1 MTATIER
8 AAGGLVIRTAANG
21 REVLMIHDA
30 YGHLAVPKGHLEAG
44 ESWEDAAIREIAE
57 ETGIRAHIIGSLGR
71 VEYPI
76 ERDGKPIRKQ
86 VRLFLLE
93 AIDEADEPVAQE
105 AEVRAAVYLPWA
117 QAKRDHADQGYANW
131 SFIFDKAE
139 ALLAWHDADLEQ
151 RLRPAPVADFESQWS
166 TAEPIV
172 KQMIA
177 AVREELSVTM
187 PEMKLPP
194 AAEMVLPRAVADK
207 RQALKDAI
215 EHTLLK
221 PEASEL
227 DILRITAEA
236 AEHGF
241 RAVCVNPQHIDTV
254 ASHLSGTSVIPC
266 VVVGFPLGAVRPDAL
281 AAETRSVA
289 AAGAKEI
296 DMVIPF
302 GSAREDD
309 IATVFEHIRVVVEAA
324 HAAGATVKVIFETH
338 FLSFDQVAK
347 CSLAA
352 MAAGADFLKTS
363 TGFAA
368 SGARLAD
375 VALMRLIAGDQ
386 ALVKA
391 AGGIRDANTALTFL
405 RFGADRLG
413 TSSGVA
419 LIRE

>member
-1 MTATIER
+1 MHM
-8 AAGGLVIRTAANG
+8 VIWR
-21 REVLMIHDA
+21 
-30 YGHLAVPKGHLEAG
+30 YQSGHLEAG
-44 ESWEDAAIREIAE
+44 EAWEDAAIREIAE

-76 ERDGKPIRKQ
+76 ERDGQPVRKQ

-93 AIDEADEPVAQE
+93 AIDDADEPVAQE
-105 AEVRAAVYLPWA
+105 EEVRAAVYLKWA
-117 QAKRDHADQGYANW
+117 DAKRDHAANGYANW

-139 ALLAWHDADLEQ
+139 ALLAWHDANLEQ
-151 RLRPAPVADFESQWS
+151 QWRQSATPESFEQLWP

-172 KQMIA
+172 KQLIA

-187 PEMKLPP
+187 PALNLPV
-194 AAEMVLPRAVADK
+194 ATETTLPRALRDE
-207 RQALKDAI
+207 RTALKNAI

-227 DILRITAEA
+227 DILRTTAEA
-236 AEHGF
+236 VEHGF
-241 RAVCVNPQHIDTV
+241 RAVCVNPQHIETV
-254 ASHLSGTSVIPC
+254 ARYLSGTSVIPC
-266 VVVGFPLGAVRPDAL
+266 VVVGFPLGATRADAL
-281 AAETRSVA
+281 AAETRSVT
-289 AAGAKEI
+289 AAGAVEV

-309 IATVFEHIRVVVEAA
+309 IATVFEHVQAVTEAA
-324 HAAGATVKVIFETH
+324 HAAGAKVKVILETH
-338 FLSFDQVAK
+338 FLSYDQVAK

-352 MAAGADFLKTS
+352 LAAGADFLKTS

-375 VALMRLIAGDQ
+375 VALMRLIAGDAAQ
-386 ALVKA
+386 VKA
-391 AGGIRDANTALTFL
+391 AGGIRDAKTARQFL

-413 TSSGVA
+413 TSLGVA
-419 LIRE
+419 LVR